1 MVTTTWIGSSIR
13 ETSGWGGWCEF
24 RFNAIVIAPS
34 NTRVT
39 HTAIVIHTAGKM
51 SPPKK
56 KFGCCLGRFC
66 L

>member
-34 NTRVT
+34 NTR
-39 HTAIVIHTAGKM
+39 
-51 SPPKK
+51 SPTQQ
-56 KFGCCLGRFC
+56 L
-66 L
+66 